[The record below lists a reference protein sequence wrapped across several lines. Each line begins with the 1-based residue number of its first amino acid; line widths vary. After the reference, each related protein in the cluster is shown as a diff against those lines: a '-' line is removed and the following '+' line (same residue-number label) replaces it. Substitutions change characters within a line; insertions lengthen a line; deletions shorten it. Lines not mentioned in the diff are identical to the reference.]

1 MCLPASSFQMC
12 TNLQTRDVASIL
24 TIFFLYL
31 SLKHLKPHLSSVVCF
46 KSLLW
51 LLWVLH
57 RRQQV
62 NEGWNLWWSRS
73 VFTPWKTL
81 LSLLH
86 EWTLTLCFGLRRL
99 EIIDGSD
106 VSSYYLLKIQTVLW
120 TVFPLGGTGT
130 VISPAA
136 YLHFS
141 FSLINVI
148 LHVDLRWLITVW
160 SFTSFFSCRLFVFH
174 SLSSIC
180 VVKNDVMCSRR
191 ALGRSGAAFRWFQEQ
206 KSLCSSGVCSGTCWL
221 LHRSCFLEH
230 LLMI

>member
-1 MCLPASSFQMC
+1 M
-12 TNLQTRDVASIL
+12 TVALIL

-31 SLKHLKPHLSSVVCF
+31 SLKHLKPHLSSAVCF

-86 EWTLTLCFGLRRL
+86 EWTLTLCFGIRRL

-180 VVKNDVMCSRR
+180 VVKNDVMQPPS
-191 ALGRSGAAFRWFQEQ
+191 ARSVRSCVQM
-206 KSLCSSGVCSGTCWL
+206 VSGTEVFVFVWCLFRNVLIVAPKL
-221 LHRSCFLEH
+221 LSRTFINDLIKKPWAELTH
-230 LLMI
+230 LLR